1 MIPAL
6 FALMLVVQDAE
17 QPAAATEAQ
26 VEKQAEKSDK
36 RICKVDTNS
45 TGSRMR
51 KKLCLTQTEWDL
63 KAQGKDAAGLKNI
76 GAR

>member
-6 FALMLVVQDAE
+6 FALLLVADNSASTEVT
-17 QPAAATEAQ
+17 QPAETAAT
-26 VEKQAEKSDK
+26 AEKEK
-36 RICKVDTNS
+36 KICKVDPNY

-51 KKLCLTQTEWDL
+51 KKLCLTEAEWDL
-63 KAQGKDAAGLKNI
+63 KSQGKSAADLKTI

>member
-6 FALMLVVQDAE
+6 FALMLIAQDSAPT
-17 QPAAATEAQ
+17 PAPEATEVQ
-26 VEKQAEKSDK
+26 KPEKEKK
-36 RICKVDTNS
+36 ICRLDTNQ

-51 KKLCLTQTEWDL
+51 KKLCLTQAEWDL
-63 KAQGKDAAGLKNI
+63 KAQGKSAGDLKTI

>member
-6 FALMLVVQDAE
+6 FALMLVAQDAA
-17 QPAAATEAQ
+17 PVAAQESAQ
-26 VEKQAEKSDK
+26 VQKPEKEKK
-36 RICKVDTNS
+36 ICRENEGA

-51 KKLCLTQTEWDL
+51 KKVCLTQTEWDQRD
-63 KAQGKDAAGLKNI
+63 QGKSAADLKTL

>member
-6 FALMLVVQDAE
+6 FALMLIAQE
-17 QPAAATEAQ
+17 PSQPAAPEASEVQKPEKEKKICRTE
-26 VEKQAEKSDK
+26 
-36 RICKVDTNS
+36 TNQ

-63 KAQGKDAAGLKNI
+63 KAQGKSAGDLKTI

>member
-6 FALMLVVQDAE
+6 FALLLVVENPAQAAVT
-17 QPAAATEAQ
+17 QPADTAAQET
-26 VEKQAEKSDK
+26 KTKK
-36 RICKVDTNS
+36 ICKADPNF

-51 KKLCLTQTEWDL
+51 KKICLTEAEWDL
-63 KAQGKDAAGLKNI
+63 KAQGKSASDLKTM

>member
-6 FALMLVVQDAE
+6 FALLLVADNSASPAVA
-17 QPAAATEAQ
+17 QPAETA
-26 VEKQAEKSDK
+26 VQAEKEK
-36 RICKVDTNS
+36 KICKVDPNY

-51 KKLCLTQTEWDL
+51 KKLCLTETEWAM
-63 KAQGKDAAGLKNI
+63 KAQGKSAADLKTM

>member
-6 FALMLVVQDAE
+6 FALMLFVQEAQ
-17 QPAAATEAQ
+17 QPASTPEPQ
-26 VEKQAEKSDK
+26 VEKQAEKSEK
-36 RICKVDTNS
+36 KICRVDPGQ

-63 KAQGKDAAGLKNI
+63 RAQGKDAADLKTI

>member
-6 FALMLVVQDAE
+6 FALLIVAQNPVSTESADAAGNVP
-17 QPAAATEAQ
+17 QAAK
-26 VEKQAEKSDK
+26 EKK
-36 RICKVDTNS
+36 ICKTDPNF

-51 KKLCLTQTEWDL
+51 KKLCLTEAEWDL
-63 KAQGKDAAGLKNI
+63 KAQGKSASDLKTM

>member
-6 FALMLVVQDAE
+6 FALLLVAE
-17 QPAAATEAQ
+17 NAAPTAVTEPAETAAQEPKA
-26 VEKQAEKSDK
+26 KK
-36 RICKVDTNS
+36 ICKADPNF

-51 KKLCLTQTEWDL
+51 KKLCLTEAEWDL
-63 KAQGKDAAGLKNI
+63 KAQGKSASDLKSM